1 MCGDF
6 RQHHSTYRYTH
17 NIMYRESLATDIEGV
32 ESVGIVGV
40 VFEEVFFALGEFLAK
55 LDLAEAVAPSAD
67 SCQLDGKDKVRVA
80 GAVEEWYEALLVRK
94 ALVDE
99 EIFLIVAHRV
109 AEINSLHLPA
119 LAFKLVDD
127 HSAEVLF
134 VDGIV
139 AAEGGSIVVEDGSF
153 VLVAL
158 VVGTEAVDKHRCLV
172 LELDVARY
180 VCIAKTDKIPI
191 RK

>member
-1 MCGDF
+1 M
-6 RQHHSTYRYTH
+6 
-17 NIMYRESLATDIEGV
+17 
-32 ESVGIVGV
+32 
-40 VFEEVFFALGEFLAK
+40 
-55 LDLAEAVAPSAD
+55 DLAEAVAPSAD
-67 SCQLDGKDKVRVA
+67 SCQLDGKNKVRVT

-127 HSAEVLF
+127 HPAEVLF

-158 VVGTEAVDKHRCLV
+158 VVGTEVVDKHRCLV

-180 VCIAKTDKIPI
+180 VCVAKTDKMPI

>member
-1 MCGDF
+1 
-6 RQHHSTYRYTH
+6 
-17 NIMYRESLATDIEGV
+17 MYREFLATDIEAVKSV
-32 ESVGIVGV
+32 EAVGA
-40 VFEEVFFALGEFLAK
+40 VFEEVFFALGEFLAR

-80 GAVEEWYEALLVRK
+80 GAVEEWCEALLVRK

-119 LAFKLVDD
+119 LAFKLMDD
-127 HSAEVLF
+127 HPAEVLS
-134 VDGIV
+134 VDDIV
-139 AAEGGSIVVEDGSF
+139 AAESGSIVVEDDSF

-158 VVGTEAVDKHRCLV
+158 VVGTEVVDKHRCLV
-172 LELDVARY
+172 LELDVTRY
-180 VCIAKTDKIPI
+180 VCVAKTDKMPI